1 MQVKSTEVGVVKALY
16 RYPVKSMGG
25 EEIDVTQVWW
35 HGFEGDRKYAFVQS
49 DNRSGFPWLTARQIP
64 TLLRFQPY
72 FTDSMNVKDSRVQV
86 KTPSGQDLL
95 LQSDALHQEIAKLT
109 RLNFHLMQLGRG
121 AVDSM
126 AVSLISSAS
135 IQAIGDRIGESFL
148 DVRRFRANVLVEP
161 FDQQAFSEEDWLG
174 GQLVFGE
181 RDTSARIHANRQN
194 VRCMMINLD
203 PDTAQQ
209 NGKIL
214 RQVSQ
219 ERDECAGIYGSVQAP
234 GTIQVGDVI
243 RLLRF

>member
-1 MQVKSTEVGVVKALY
+1 MQAKQTEVGIVKTLY
-16 RYPVKSMGG
+16 RYPVKSMRG
-25 EEIDVTQVWW
+25 EEIEASQVWW
-35 HGFEGDRKYAFVQS
+35 HGLEGDRKYAFVQS
-49 DNRSGFPWLTARQIP
+49 DNRSGFPWLTGREIP

-72 FTDSMNVKDSRVQV
+72 FTNSANVKYSPVRV
-86 KTPSGQDLL
+86 KTPSGQDLSL
-95 LQSDALHQEIAKLT
+95 ESDALQQEIAQLT
-109 RLNFHLMQLGRG
+109 RLRFHLMQLGRG

-126 AVSLISSAS
+126 AVSLISLAS
-135 IQAIGDRIGESFL
+135 IQAISDRIGERFL
-148 DVRRFRANVLVEP
+148 DPRRFRANVLVET
-161 FDQQAFSEEDWLG
+161 FDGAPFSEEEWLG

-181 RDTSARIHANRQN
+181 RKDSARLHANRQN

-203 PDTAQQ
+203 PDTARQ

-243 RLLRF
+243 RLIRF